1 MGYYTRKSCLASLF
15 PDIFN
20 KCLPAGAL
28 AFAATAVSFHLLIH
42 LFLDGSY
49 FGYQLTAAINK
60 YATGVRIAGK
70 FRHEDYSKI
79 NEQFLGMIEE
89 VEKVPHCLQSLHK
102 VLKKIAAQGW

>member
-1 MGYYTRKSCLASLF
+1 MGYYTGKSCLASLF
-15 PDIFN
+15 LDIFN

-28 AFAATAVSFHLLIH
+28 AFAATVVSFHLLIH

-49 FGYQLTAAINK
+49 FGYQLTAAVDK

-89 VEKVPHCLQSLHK
+89 VEKVPHRLQSLCK